1 VDGRLES
8 LGPALPRRRR
18 GCASKSV
25 NFSLVI
31 HNHQPVD
38 NADDIT
44 EWLYS
49 GAYIP
54 FVRKLSDFPEMKANP
69 HYSGYLLEWIERK
82 HIGRSISLIS
92 EAFASALVLAA
103 SVAASAS
110 SAGRK
115 IISTAFQVEQDLLHM
130 VKKGFR
136 RTGMAIVCPNR
147 ELSAGLGVGGQKCGV
162 PDGGVEA

>member
-1 VDGRLES
+1 LS
-8 LGPALPRRRR
+8 PSASLPRRC
-18 GCASKSV
+18 GFASKSV

-44 EWLYS
+44 ESVYS

-54 FVRKLSDFPEMKANP
+54 FVRKLSDFPEVKANP

-82 HIGRSISLIS
+82 HIRRSISLIS
-92 EAFASALVLAA
+92 EAFASG
-103 SVAASAS
+103 S

-115 IISTAFQVEQDLLHM
+115 IIPTAFQIEQDLLHM

-136 RTGMAIVCPNR
+136 RNGMAIVCPNR
-147 ELSAGLGVGGQKCGV
+147 ELSAGLGVGAQKCGE
-162 PDGGVEA
+162 PDGGAEA